1 MRTRTAADSTSTYLD
16 AIELDVAVDDE
27 TASFI
32 DRVGEVGTEDE
43 NVDTALDLA
52 EHERAD
58 GCERVASVVLH
69 ALELTLGGAT
79 AAGHRGEL
87 EAVVAFSYAPTG
99 PDVGERGREVPALEG
114 VLVNEVAV
122 VGADERLGRPARLEQ
137 RLTRR
142 TEVDARGLVRE
153 RAPPEVVQVHRVPA
167 LFPSG
172 SILVLTGRVHATGIE
187 RTMRGMHRL
196 MLSTFASLILQA
208 TAESDGEVSGRGGRR
223 GVRKRKRA
231 GAGVAGQA
239 AAGLQLDCASL
250 LPSSTCHDVSL
261 AARARKEDG
270 SVRGAVASRRVR
282 GLARADVGRVDVRAV
297 DDGALGEGPHLFV
310 PALRGYEY

>member
-1 MRTRTAADSTSTYLD
+1 MRARTTADGTSTYLD

-32 DRVGEVGTEDE
+32 DRVGEVGAEDE

-58 GCERVASVVLH
+58 GRERVAGVVLD
-69 ALELTLGGAT
+69 ALELALGSAT
-79 AAGHRGEL
+79 TASHRSEL
-87 EAVVAFSYAPTG
+87 EAVVALSYTPTG

-114 VLVNEVAV
+114 VLVDEVAV
-122 VGADERLGRPARLEQ
+122 VGADERFGRPARLEQ
-137 RLTRR
+137 CLARR
-142 TEVDARGLVRE
+142 PEVDACGLVRE

-172 SILVLTGRVHATGIE
+172 STVVLTARVHATSIE

-208 TAESDGEVSGRGGRR
+208 TAESDGEVSGRDGRLGR

-239 AAGLQLDCASL
+239 AA
-250 LPSSTCHDVSL
+250 SS
-261 AARARKEDG
+261 AA
-270 SVRGAVASRRVR
+270 
-282 GLARADVGRVDVRAV
+282 
-297 DDGALGEGPHLFV
+297 
-310 PALRGYEY
+310 